1 MINVKSITTSLTN
14 TKFKRYS
21 LIAIG
26 SIALGVGAGF
36 AGARIL
42 KPTVT
47 EVVMNENNSLAV
59 TEGYLK
65 LARTA
70 YDTAVKNGDSLETA
84 LTPDQMMNLAYD
96 MLGNLESTK
105 AIGIGVSNAMNITS
119 QEIQSCAIKNGDEYF
134 EESNSLGIVSIHNR
148 MYQSGDTTT
157 TYWGEKD
164 DYENHPKKE
173 MTNEEYSSMMG
184 RKISEGLVYVVLPS
198 TIAKE
203 NVNTPGYENAP
214 TGIYKEN
221 NGYRI
226 EIEMDVKA
234 TSSGSS
240 YMPGVYRYQ
249 KQMKNISNLSSYPNF
264 TYCHLTALVDKDL
277 KLISM
282 KNVESYTATMASVPF
297 PATCKAELITYYF
310 TDQEY
315 KIPDLTEK
323 IDYSITK

>member
-14 TKFKRYS
+14 TKFTRYS

-36 AGARIL
+36 AGAKIL

-70 YDTAVKNGDSLETA
+70 YNTAVKNGDPLEEA
-84 LTPDQMMNLAYD
+84 LTPDQMINLAYD

-164 DYENHPKKE
+164 D
-173 MTNEEYSSMMG
+173 
-184 RKISEGLVYVVLPS
+184 
-198 TIAKE
+198 
-203 NVNTPGYENAP
+203 
-214 TGIYKEN
+214 
-221 NGYRI
+221 
-226 EIEMDVKA
+226 
-234 TSSGSS
+234 
-240 YMPGVYRYQ
+240 
-249 KQMKNISNLSSYPNF
+249 
-264 TYCHLTALVDKDL
+264 
-277 KLISM
+277 
-282 KNVESYTATMASVPF
+282 
-297 PATCKAELITYYF
+297 
-310 TDQEY
+310 
-315 KIPDLTEK
+315 
-323 IDYSITK
+323 